1 MEKYVIS
8 ATIVL
13 TFDAETTIVTDN
25 QIFRQKFTIFLFREV
40 AIVVALLQLF
50 NVLDLFA
57 QFLILEVHFNY
68 SM

>member
-1 MEKYVIS
+1 MSVSS
-8 ATIVL
+8 ASIVL
-13 TFDAETTIVTDN
+13 TFDAETTIVTDDM
-25 QIFRQKFTIFLFREV
+25 IVWQKFIHFYFREV
-40 AIVVALLQLF
+40 ATVVALLQLL